1 MTIGREETTQRA
13 WKEGKTLKF
22 AIISHNCSAALGYN
36 SICTLFFAVFVFKF
50 AKISL
55 FCGLW
60 LQMYLYFL
68 AVFFILESFVT
79 TSLPIKSQ
87 QKSLASN
94 QHSATIE
101 CKKIDLDL
109 ILVFLL
115 YSYDYSLLYLYMFCS
130 ILLQR
135 QRMKSM
141 NHQSAF
147 HFIYISVFLFHCI
160 SYFCSSVFL
169 LRCKSLYFFAAQYSW
184 RRGSKSLVQLLM
196 LDKWS
201 SPLGPLRTYTLIYFW
216 SPPFISWN
224 NSLKFSIYSNGK
236 MMSLS
241 VRPTD
246 YL

>member
-1 MTIGREETTQRA
+1 MSQ
-13 WKEGKTLKF
+13 L
-22 AIISHNCSAALGYN
+22 
-36 SICTLFFAVFVFKF
+36 
-50 AKISL
+50 
-55 FCGLW
+55 
-60 LQMYLYFL
+60 
-68 AVFFILESFVT
+68 
-79 TSLPIKSQ
+79 LPIKSQ

-130 ILLQR
+130 TLLQR

-169 LRCKSLYFFAAQYSW
+169 LHCKSLYFFAAQYSW

-236 MMSLS
+236 MMSQCEANWWPILS
-241 VRPTD
+241 FVICRKRQESRYHD
-246 YL
+246 MWKLSSVFMSIYL